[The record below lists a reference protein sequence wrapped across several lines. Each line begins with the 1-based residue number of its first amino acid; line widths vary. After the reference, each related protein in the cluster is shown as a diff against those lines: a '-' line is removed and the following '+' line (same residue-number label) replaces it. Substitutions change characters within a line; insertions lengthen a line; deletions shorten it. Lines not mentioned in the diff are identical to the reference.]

1 MRVLTC
7 FLFFISFAFTAKA
20 QNNIVDIK
28 NFTAGLENKKVLL
41 PNGWTLTPAGR
52 SLEVGDLPLNMA
64 VSSTKKLMA
73 VTNNG
78 QGIQTVQLIDTKT
91 EKVLD
96 NIVIPKSFY
105 GIKFSKDEKQLYV
118 SGGNDNWIM
127 QYDIINSKL
136 ILKDSIV
143 LGKAWPVKISPAGIE
158 IDNNK
163 NVLYVV
169 TKENNSLYII
179 DLTTKKIKQLI
190 NLGNEC
196 YACVLSDDKKSLYI
210 SIWGGK
216 KIAIFNTETNSVSN
230 LIDVSYNPNE
240 LLLSKNG
247 KFLFVANAGDN
258 SVSIIN
264 TATKKVVEILDAALY
279 PESPVGSV
287 TNGLALSE
295 DEKTLYIANADNNFL
310 SVFDVSV
317 LGKSKSKG
325 FIPVG
330 WYPTNVKVI
339 GHRIF
344 VTNGKGFSS
353 FANPLGPQPVNKGV
367 KSATHAGEAKT
378 EGSRMQYIGSLMK
391 GTLSIIDE
399 PNQKTQEVYTKFVYK
414 NTPYKKQ
421 NLLSTEGEIGNPIP
435 MKVGATSPI
444 KYVFYILKENRTY
457 DQVFGDI
464 AEGNGDASLC
474 LFGEKV
480 TPNQHKLAKEYVL
493 LDNFYVDAEVSADGH
508 NWSLGAHANDF
519 LEKTWPSGYSNR
531 GGVTDGMGRR
541 QIANDKDGFIWD
553 FCKRANVSYRTY
565 GVFQDN
571 EKGNIPSLRGKEC
584 SYFSTFYLTSIR
596 DTTRY
601 QQWKRDFDSLIAI
614 NAVPHFN
621 SVRLGSDHTQG
632 MAVGKPTPFACVAD
646 NDLAVGLFIE
656 HLSQSSIWN
665 ESAVF
670 IVEDDAQNGPDHVDA
685 HRSNALVISPY
696 TKRKFVDHTLYS
708 TSSMLRTMELILG
721 LPPMSQFD
729 AAAMPMW
736 RSFTS
741 TPNYSKYQS
750 LLSSVNLNDLNKINS
765 PSAKRSEKLD
775 FSDADKVNDHVFNE
789 ILWKGIKG
797 ENAIVPAPRRTAFV
811 RIVD

>member
-1 MRVLTC
+1 MRVVTY
-7 FLFFISFAFTAKA
+7 FLFFVVLAFSATA
-20 QNNIVDIK
+20 QNKVVDIK
-28 NFTAGLENKKVLL
+28 NVITTLESKKVLL

-127 QYDIINSKL
+127 QYAIINSKL

-179 DLTTKKIKQLI
+179 DLITKNIKQVI

-279 PESPVGSV
+279 PQSPVGSV

-378 EGSRMQYIGSLMK
+378 EGSRLQYIGSLMK

-421 NLLSTEGEIGNPIP
+421 NLLTTEGEIGNPIP
-435 MKVGATSPI
+435 MKVGAPSPI

-464 AEGNGDASLC
+464 AEGNGDSSLC
-474 LFGEKV
+474 LFGEKI

-508 NWSLGAHANDF
+508 NWTMGGYATDY
-519 LEKTWPSGYSNR
+519 LEKTWPSSYSNR
-531 GGVTDGMGRR
+531 GGTYGGEGERE
-541 QIANDKDGFIWD
+541 IANNKNGFLWNQ
-553 FCKRANVSYRTY
+553 CNRYGVSYRTY
-565 GVFQDN
+565 GEFVSTNNPTIPILKNHFCTKYPSYDLGITDAYRFQ
-571 EKGNIPSLRGKEC
+571 L
-584 SYFSTFYLTSIR
+584 
-596 DTTRY
+596 
-601 QQWKRDFDSLIAI
+601 WKKDFDSLLAI
-614 NAVPHFN
+614 NKVPQFN
-621 SVRLGSDHTQG
+621 TVRFGNDHTEGLRLGR
-632 MAVGKPTPFACVAD
+632 PTPYAHVAD
-646 NDLAVGLFIE
+646 NDYAVGLFIE
-656 HLSQSSIWN
+656 ALSKSSIWN
-665 ESAVF
+665 ETAVF
-670 IVEDDAQNGPDHVDA
+670 ILEDDAQNGSDHVDA
-685 HRSNALVISPY
+685 HRSTAYVAGGFV
-696 TKRKFVDHTLYS
+696 KRNFVDHTPYS

-721 LPPMSQFD
+721 IPPMTQYD
-729 AAAMPMW
+729 AAAMPLW
-736 RSFTS
+736 RSFDT
-741 TPNYSKYQS
+741 TPKPFVFSAITP
-750 LLSSVNLNDLNKINS
+750 KINTNTRNT
-765 PSAKRSEKLD
+765 ARNEWQQKSEQ
-775 FSDADKVNDHVFNE
+775 FNFAVEDAVNDFEFNKV
-789 ILWKGIKG
+789 LWHGLKG
-797 ENAIVPAPRRTAFV
+797 NVPFPAPRRAAFV
-811 RIVD
+811 TPTDND